1 MASAHLWERLATAAT
16 IMVATAGVC
25 LAGSVVWQHHVAT
38 EGTGGQAPREDR
50 RIPDWR
56 ELAELGHRMG
66 PDNAEVTVLY
76 FGDYECP
83 YCAKADLDLGA
94 LREEFPENLAVV
106 FLHFPLAT
114 HPRSHALARMA
125 ECGAHQDSFEAVHSL
140 LFPTDELAEMDPDR
154 VARDAQVP
162 RVDQFLDCAA
172 GDEELPGIEEDKSIG
187 EELGIRSTPRFILQG
202 VLLGASPDSAGL
214 SELVRGHLEKGGL

>member
-1 MASAHLWERLATAAT
+1 
-16 IMVATAGVC
+16 
-25 LAGSVVWQHHVAT
+25 
-38 EGTGGQAPREDR
+38 
-50 RIPDWR
+50 
-56 ELAELGHRMG
+56 MG

-140 LFPTDELAEMDPDR
+140 LFPTDELAD
-154 VARDAQVP
+154 
-162 RVDQFLDCAA
+162 AA